1 MKKKHKSF
9 LQNEVLK
16 TSLKSVR
23 PLNKGG
29 TSENYML
36 LSDKQEWLLKV
47 LEKKQKERAERLV
60 EIYQNLEKIK
70 GLNTP
75 HVLEFREFDEKYLIL
90 MNFIEGEKL
99 KPSKITDNVLQKLKE
114 NYQALMSADFSNKDF
129 VRPLLKPADYEKDI
143 KKEIKKMSNQNAFE
157 KFLVGK
163 VARYFEK
170 ISQTLPKQSKKNQ
183 MVIHGD
189 TGPNNFIIGRDGKV
203 YFLDF
208 EMIRFGFL
216 SEDLAQLVL
225 SLVLQHSIWFFNEK
239 LLLKMVRFFN
249 DAFKLSYQDWVYGTD
264 IYFLRLIARRL
275 RSGKFLS
282 SPRKVWLFLKHL
294 QKHEKVLK
302 AIQKLY

>member
-1 MKKKHKSF
+1 MC
-9 LQNEVLK
+9 
-16 TSLKSVR
+16 SLD
-23 PLNKGG
+23 
-29 TSENYML
+29 Y
-36 LSDKQEWLLKV
+36 
-47 LEKKQKERAERLV
+47 LV
-60 EIYQNLEKIK
+60 
-70 GLNTP
+70 
-75 HVLEFREFDEKYLIL
+75 
-90 MNFIEGEKL
+90 
-99 KPSKITDNVLQKLKE
+99 NV
-114 NYQALMSADFSNKDF
+114 
-129 VRPLLKPADYEKDI
+129 
-143 KKEIKKMSNQNAFE
+143 FE

-163 VARYFEK
+163 VARHFEK
-170 ISQTLPKQSKKNQ
+170 ISQTLPKQNKKNQ
-183 MVIHGD
+183 TVIHGD

-225 SLVLQHSIWFFNEK
+225 SLVLQHSIWCFDEK

-294 QKHEKVLK
+294 QKHEKVLR